1 MVIRGSLSTGFRA
14 PTLHQIYAQS
24 IQASFAGGTI
34 VSSGLFNNNSAQARL
49 LGIPKLTPEKSNNIT
64 LGVGFNPSKDLNL
77 TFDFYNIT
85 IKDRIVYSS
94 SITTKDD
101 KTELYLSLIHIFP
114 FPFCLSK
121 QIPGFSNLEI
131 RFSLDC
137 IQ

>member
-1 MVIRGSLSTGFRA
+1 M
-14 PTLHQIYAQS
+14 
-24 IQASFAGGTI
+24 
-34 VSSGLFNNNSAQARL
+34 SSGLFNNNSAQARL

-101 KTELYLSLIHIFP
+101 KTELYKILTENDLASVQFFINGIKTRTSGLDFVP
-114 FPFCLSK
+114 S
-121 QIPGFSNLEI
+121 QRNLTLGRGNLGINLAGNIVLNNEI
-131 RFSLDC
+131 VGSPNEPTA
-137 IQ
+137 IK